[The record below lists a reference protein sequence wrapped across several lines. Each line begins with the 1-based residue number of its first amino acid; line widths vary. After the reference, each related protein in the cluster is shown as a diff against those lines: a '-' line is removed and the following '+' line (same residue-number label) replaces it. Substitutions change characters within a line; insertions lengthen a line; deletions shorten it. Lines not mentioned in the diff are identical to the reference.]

1 MKCSQAATLF
11 SPYLDGAV
19 TGREMHKINRHLEGC
34 GACRQEYAA
43 LQRTQQ
49 LLATVGRRKAP
60 ADLSLKLRL
69 AISQEVRRARHPYW
83 GAMRQR
89 MQNVVEAFMVPA
101 TAGLTVAVLIFGMFM
116 GFSALPLQAGNPDVP
131 LIIYT
136 APQLQQTAL
145 GTSFTSINED
155 SLVIEAYVGSNG
167 RVQDYRVLSDR
178 RDAKDLSPQVKSML
192 IDFMT
197 FTTFRPATSMGRPT
211 SGKAVLSFSNIS
223 VKG

>member
-1 MKCSQAATLF
+1 MKCAQATSLF

-19 TGREMHKINRHLEGC
+19 TGKEMHQISRHLEGC
-34 GACRQEYAA
+34 GACRREYSA

-49 LLATVGRRKAP
+49 LLASVGRKKAP

-83 GAMRQR
+83 GALRVR
-89 MQNVVEAFMVPA
+89 LQNVVEAFMVPA
-101 TAGLTVAVLIFGMFM
+101 TAGLAVAVLIFGMFM

-136 APQLQQTAL
+136 APQLQQTAY
-145 GTSFTSINED
+145 GTSLTSINED
-155 SLVIEAYVGSNG
+155 SLVIEAYVGPNG

-178 RDAKDLSPQVKSML
+178 RDAKDLSPQVKSLL

-211 SGKAVLSFSNIS
+211 SGRAVLSFSNIS

>member
-1 MKCSQAATLF
+1 
-11 SPYLDGAV
+11 
-19 TGREMHKINRHLEGC
+19 MHKINRHLEGC

-43 LQRTQQ
+43 LQRTQH
-49 LLATVGRRKAP
+49 LLATVGRKKAP

-69 AISQEVRRARHPYW
+69 AISQEVRRARNPYW
-83 GAMRQR
+83 VAMRQR
-89 MQNVVEAFMVPA
+89 MQNILEAFMVPA

-136 APQLQQTAL
+136 APQLQQTAF
-145 GTSFTSINED
+145 GTSLTSINED

-178 RDAKDLSPQVKSML
+178 REAKDLSPQVKSML

-211 SGKAVLSFSNIS
+211 SGRAVLSFSNIS

>member
-1 MKCSQAATLF
+1 MKCAQATSVF
-11 SPYLDGAV
+11 SSYLDGAV
-19 TGREMHKINRHLEGC
+19 TGKEMHLISQHLEGC

-49 LLATVGRRKAP
+49 LLATVGRKKAP

-69 AISQEVRRARHPYW
+69 AISREVGRSQHPYF
-83 GAMRQR
+83 GALRLR
-89 MQNVVEAFMVPA
+89 LQNVVEAFMVPA
-101 TAGLTVAVLIFGMFM
+101 TAGLAVAVLIFGMFM

-136 APQLQQTAL
+136 APQLQQSAF
-145 GTSFTSINED
+145 GTSLTSINED
-155 SLVIEAYVGSNG
+155 SLVIEAYVGPNG

-178 RDAKDLSPQVKSML
+178 RNAKDLSPQVKSML

>member
-1 MKCSQAATLF
+1 MKCAQARSLF

-19 TGREMHKINRHLEGC
+19 TGKEMHRINRHLEDCGGC
-34 GACRQEYAA
+34 RKEYAA

-69 AISQEVRRARHPYW
+69 AISQEVRRARHPHW
-83 GAMRQR
+83 DSMRQR
-89 MQNVVEAFMVPA
+89 LQNVVEAFMVPA
-101 TAGLTVAVLIFGMFM
+101 TAGLAVAVLIFGMFM

-131 LIIYT
+131 LIVYT
-136 APQLQQTAL
+136 APQLQQTGYESSLTA
-145 GTSFTSINED
+145 INED
-155 SLVIEAYVGSNG
+155 SLVIEAYVGPNG

-178 RDAKDLSPQVKSML
+178 REAKDLSPQVKSML

-211 SGKAVLSFSNIS
+211 SGRAVLSFSNIS

>member
-19 TGREMHKINRHLEGC
+19 TGKEMHKINRHLEGC

-43 LQRTQQ
+43 LQRTQH

-69 AISQEVRRARHPYW
+69 AISQEVHRAHHPYW

-89 MQNVVEAFMVPA
+89 MQNILEAFMVPA

-136 APQLQQTAL
+136 APQLQQTAF
-145 GTSFTSINED
+145 GTSLTSINED

-178 RDAKDLSPQVKSML
+178 RESKDLSPQVKSML

>member
-1 MKCSQAATLF
+1 MKCFQATSLF

-19 TGREMHKINRHLEGC
+19 TGKEMHKINRHLEGC
-34 GACRQEYAA
+34 GACRKEYAA
-43 LQRTQQ
+43 LQQTQQ

-83 GAMRQR
+83 DAFSIRL
-89 MQNVVEAFMVPA
+89 QNVAQAFMVPA
-101 TAGLTVAVLIFGMFM
+101 TAGLAVAVLIFGMFM

-131 LIIYT
+131 LIVYT
-136 APQLQQTAL
+136 APQLQQTGYGSSISA
-145 GTSFTSINED
+145 INED
-155 SLVIEAYVGSNG
+155 SLVIVAYVGANG
-167 RVQDYRVLSDR
+167 RVQDYRVLSDHP
-178 RDAKDLSPQVKSML
+178 DTKDLSPQVKSML

-211 SGKAVLSFSNIS
+211 SGRAVLSFSNIS

>member
-1 MKCSQAATLF
+1 MKCAQATSLF

-19 TGREMHKINRHLEGC
+19 TGKEMHKINRHLEGC
-34 GACRQEYAA
+34 GACRLEYAA

-49 LLATVGRRKAP
+49 LLASVGRQKAP

-69 AISQEVRRARHPYW
+69 AISQEVRRTRHPYW
-83 GAMRQR
+83 GSLRVR
-89 MQNVVEAFMVPA
+89 LQNVVEAFMVPA
-101 TAGLTVAVLIFGMFM
+101 TAGLAVAVLIFGMFM

-136 APQLQQTAL
+136 APQLQQTAY
-145 GTSFTSINED
+145 GTSLTSINED

-211 SGKAVLSFSNIS
+211 SGRAVLSFSNIS

>member
-1 MKCSQAATLF
+1 MKCTQATPLF

-19 TGREMHKINRHLEGC
+19 TGKQMHSIRQHLEDC
-34 GACRQEYAA
+34 GACRHEYAA
-43 LQRTQQ
+43 LQQTQQ
-49 LLATVGRRKAP
+49 LLATVGRKKSP

-69 AISQEVRRARHPYW
+69 AISREVGRAQRPYMDAW
-83 GAMRQR
+83 RMRL
-89 MQNVVEAFMVPA
+89 QNLVEAFMVPA
-101 TAGLTVAVLIFGMFM
+101 TAGLAVAVLIFGMFM
-116 GFSALPLQAGNPDVP
+116 GFSALPLQAGSPDVP
-131 LIIYT
+131 LIVYT
-136 APQLQQTAL
+136 APQLQQSAY
-145 GTSFTSINED
+145 GTSLTSINED
-155 SLVIEAYVGSNG
+155 SLVIEAYVGPNG

-178 RDAKDLSPQVKSML
+178 RDPKDLSPQVKSML

>member
-1 MKCSQAATLF
+1 MKCIQATSLF

-19 TGREMHKINRHLEGC
+19 TGKQMHMIRQHLEDC
-34 GACRQEYAA
+34 GDCRREYDA

-69 AISQEVRRARHPYW
+69 AISHEIRRAQHPYL
-83 GAMRQR
+83 GALGVRL
-89 MQNVVEAFMVPA
+89 QNVAEAFMVPA
-101 TAGLTVAVLIFGMFM
+101 TAGLAVAVLIFGMFM

-131 LIIYT
+131 LIVYT
-136 APQLQQTAL
+136 APQLQPSAY
-145 GTSFTSINED
+145 GTSLTSINED
-155 SLVIEAYVGSNG
+155 SLVIEAYVGPNG

-178 RDAKDLSPQVKSML
+178 REAKDLSPQVKSML

-211 SGKAVLSFSNIS
+211 SGRAVLSFSNIS

>member
-1 MKCSQAATLF
+1 MKCAQATSLF

-19 TGREMHKINRHLEGC
+19 TGKEMHKINRHLEGC

-69 AISQEVRRARHPYW
+69 AISQEVRRARHPHW
-83 GAMRQR
+83 EALRQR
-89 MQNVVEAFMVPA
+89 LQNVVEAFMVPA
-101 TAGLTVAVLIFGMFM
+101 TAGLAVAVLIFGMFM

-131 LIIYT
+131 LIVYT
-136 APQLQQTAL
+136 APQLQQTGYESSLTA
-145 GTSFTSINED
+145 INED
-155 SLVIEAYVGSNG
+155 SLVIEAYVGPNG

-178 RDAKDLSPQVKSML
+178 REAKDLSPQVKSML

-211 SGKAVLSFSNIS
+211 SGRAVLSFSNIS

>member
-1 MKCSQAATLF
+1 MKCTQATSLF

-19 TGREMHKINRHLEGC
+19 TGKQMHMIHQHLDGC
-34 GACRQEYAA
+34 NACRQEYAA

-83 GAMRQR
+83 EAMQVRL
-89 MQNVVEAFMVPA
+89 QNVVEAFMVPA
-101 TAGLTVAVLIFGMFM
+101 TAGLAVAVLIFGMFM

-131 LIIYT
+131 LIVYT
-136 APQLQQTAL
+136 APQLQQSAF
-145 GTSFTSINED
+145 GTSLTSINED

-167 RVQDYRVLSDR
+167 RVQDDRVLSDR
-178 RDAKDLSPQVKSML
+178 RDMKDLSPQVKSML